1 MYISS
6 ERKRRMGNKLP
17 MLLYRAGTAWATIA
31 QGTSCTLYKALRVF
45 VFVLI
50 CSRTFAADI
59 DVPRKHFKTGHYAE
73 CLEYS
78 RKAIEDGA
86 YAADWRILMI
96 ESLMATGQYDQ
107 AVRDMDAALG
117 DYRWSIRLL
126 KLGQNVYKRNGQP
139 DRAAEMLTRIFRI
152 GTGRDVRFINA
163 DDLVAL
169 GESLLLLGGEP
180 KLVLE
185 EFFNRAVK
193 SDPNCIEAYLAAGE
207 LALAK
212 QDYELAAEKYGEGLK
227 RSPTDADAHYGLAK
241 AFLNSDRG
249 AMIQSLEAALHFN
262 PKHAPALILLAEHQ
276 IDCEEYKAA
285 NRLLNKV
292 MGVNPWNEEAWAYK
306 AVLAYLEN
314 DTKTGD
320 VNRAGAL
327 TYWPKNPEVDYLIGR
342 KLSQKYRFAE
352 GAAYQRRALKFDPQ
366 YLPAKIQLAQDL
378 LRLGAEEEG
387 WALADEVHNQDAYNI
402 EAYNLANLRDNMA
415 RFKTLK
421 IDGFIVRM
429 DAHEADVYG
438 GEVLELL
445 QQAKSEL
452 CKKYG
457 IELRQPVTVELF
469 PDQQDFAV
477 RTFGLP
483 GGDGFLGVCFGNVI
497 TANSPKAGK
506 PHNWKSMLWHEFCHV
521 VTLNITGNKM
531 PRWISEGIS
540 VYEEFQRDPTC
551 GQRMNPQYRRKI
563 LDGELTPIGDL
574 SAAFMSPPGS
584 MDLEF
589 AYYNSALAVEY
600 IIKKHSHKALKAILA
615 ELADGTEINRAI
627 TKHTSSLANIEK
639 EFQAFARRRAEALA
653 PNVDWQQPQA
663 GQLDP
668 ADPNALDTWLA
679 EHPNNF
685 QALTLQAN
693 KLVAENKWQEAKE
706 PLRKLI
712 RLYPRYAGQDN
723 AYRLLAEVHRKL
735 GETEKENLV
744 LSDLAV
750 LSSEA
755 VYAYERLMELGV
767 EQKDWRQVVANGAR
781 YMAVYPMLGTVH
793 ARLGRAYEELG
804 LDEPA
809 IESYRRLLFLEP
821 TDPADV
827 NYRLARLLQD
837 RDPARAKRY
846 VLEALAEA
854 PRFREAHRL
863 LSKMTKRADTPQ
875 PTRGD
880 TP

>member
-1 MYISS
+1 MYTRSGRSS
-6 ERKRRMGNKLP
+6 SVSLFAYALCLCGLLP
-17 MLLYRAGTAWATIA
+17 LCRTAS
-31 QGTSCTLYKALRVF
+31 G
-45 VFVLI
+45 
-50 CSRTFAADI
+50 ADI
-59 DVPRKHFKTGHYAE
+59 DVPREQFKTGQYTE
-73 CLEYS
+73 CLES
-78 RKAIEDGA
+78 TRKAIEDGA

-96 ESLMATGQYDQ
+96 KSLMALGQYDQ
-107 AVRDMDAALG
+107 AVREMDAALG

-126 KLGQNVYKRNGQP
+126 KLGHNVYKRNGQG

-152 GTGRDVRFINA
+152 GTGRDVRFVNA

-185 EFFNRAVK
+185 EFFNRAVR
-193 SDPNCIEAYLAAGE
+193 SDPNCLDAYLAAGN

-212 QDYELAAEKYGEGLK
+212 QDYELAANKYREALK
-227 RSPTDADAHYGLAK
+227 RFPTDADAHYGLAR

-262 PKHAPALILLAEHQ
+262 PRHAPALILLAEHQ
-276 IDCEEYKAA
+276 IDCEEYDAA
-285 NRLLNKV
+285 AKLLDRV
-292 MGVNPWNEEAWAYK
+292 IAVNPWNEEAWAYR

-314 DTKTGD
+314 DPKTGH

-327 TYWPKNPEVDYLIGR
+327 TYWPKNPQVDYLIGR

-378 LRLGAEEEG
+378 LRLGQEEEG

-415 RFKTLK
+415 KFKTLENN
-421 IDGFIVRM
+421 GFIVRM

-438 GEVLELL
+438 NAVLELL

-457 IELRQPVTVELF
+457 IELKQPITVELF
-469 PDQQDFAV
+469 PEQQDFAV

-483 GGDGFLGVCFGNVI
+483 GGEGFLGVCFGNVI

-506 PHNWKSMLWHEFCHV
+506 PHNWKAMLWHEFCHV
-521 VTLNITGNKM
+521 VTLNLTENKM
-531 PRWISEGIS
+531 PRWLSEGIS
-540 VYEEFQRDPTC
+540 VYEEFQRDPTW
-551 GQRMNPQYRRKI
+551 GQQMNPQYRKKI
-563 LDGELTPIGDL
+563 LDSELTPIGNL

-584 MDLEF
+584 MDLQF

-600 IIKKHSHKALKAILA
+600 IIKRYGYKALRAILA
-615 ELADGTEINRAI
+615 ELAAGEEINRAI

-639 EFQAFARRRAEALA
+639 EFEAFARNRAEKLA
-653 PNVDWQQPQA
+653 PDVDWDQPEA
-663 GQLDP
+663 GQIDP
-668 ADPNALDTWLA
+668 TDSEALDAWLA
-679 EHPNNF
+679 DHPNNF
-685 QALTLQAN
+685 WALTLKAH
-693 KLVAENKWQEAKE
+693 KLMADRRWQEAKE
-706 PLRKLI
+706 PLQKLI
-712 RLYPRYAGQDN
+712 RLFPRYAGEDN

-735 GETEKENLV
+735 GDTEKERLV
-744 LSDLAV
+744 LNDLSA
-750 LSSEA
+750 LSSDA
-755 VYAYERLMELGV
+755 VYAYERLMEIGV
-767 EQKDWRQVVANGAR
+767 EQKDWRQVVTNADK

-793 ARLGRAYEELG
+793 WRLGRANEELG
-804 LDEPA
+804 LDERA
-809 IESYRRLLFLEP
+809 IEAYRRLLFLEP
-821 TDPADV
+821 IDPAEV

-837 RDPARAKRY
+837 RDPARAKRH

-863 LSKMTKRADTPQ
+863 LSKMTKQATQENAP
-875 PTRGD
+875 
-880 TP
+880 

>member
-1 MYISS
+1 MYTSS
-6 ERKRRMGNKLP
+6 GRSSSAS
-17 MLLYRAGTAWATIA
+17 LLAYTI
-31 QGTSCTLYKALRVF
+31 CICVF
-45 VFVLI
+45 GLL
-50 CSRTFAADI
+50 CPSAFAADI
-59 DVPRKHFKTGHYAE
+59 DISRKQFKTGKYAE
-73 CLEYS
+73 CLES
-78 RKAIEDGA
+78 TRKAIEDGA

-96 ESLMATGQYDQ
+96 QSLMATGQYDQ

-126 KLGQNVYKRNGQP
+126 KLGHDVYKRNGQSE
-139 DRAAEMLTRIFRI
+139 RAAEMLTRIFRI

-193 SDPNCIEAYLAAGE
+193 SDPNCIEAYLAAGD

-212 QDYELAAEKYGEGLK
+212 QDYELAGEKYRAALK
-227 RSPTDADAHYGLAK
+227 RFPNGAEAHYGLAK

-249 AMIQSLEAALHFN
+249 QMIQSLEAALHFN
-262 PKHAPALILLAEHQ
+262 PKHAPALILLAEHR
-276 IDCEEYKAA
+276 IDCEEYDAA
-285 NRLLNKV
+285 DKLLDKV
-292 MGVNPWNEEAWAYK
+292 MDVNPWNEEAWAYK

-314 DTKTGD
+314 DPKTGD

-352 GAAYQRRALKFDPQ
+352 GAAFQRQSLKFDPQ

-387 WALADEVHNQDAYNI
+387 WALADEVHEEDAYNI
-402 EAYNLANLRDNMA
+402 QAYNLANLRDNMA
-415 RFKTLK
+415 KFETLEA
-421 IDGFIVRM
+421 DGFIVRM
-429 DAHEADVYG
+429 DPHEADVYG

-445 QQAKSEL
+445 KQAKTVL

-457 IELRQPVTVELF
+457 IELKEPVTVELF

-483 GGDGFLGVCFGNVI
+483 GGDGFLGVCFGDVI
-497 TANSPKAGK
+497 TANSPKAGN
-506 PHNWKSMLWHEFCHV
+506 PHNWKSVLWHEFCHV
-521 VTLNITGNKM
+521 VTLNVTNNKM

-540 VYEEFQRDPTC
+540 VYEEFQRDPTW
-551 GQRMNPQYRRKI
+551 GQQMNPQYRRKI
-563 LDGELTPIGDL
+563 LDGELAPIGDL

-584 MDLEF
+584 TDLEF

-600 IIKKHSHKALKAILA
+600 IVQRYGHEALCAILV

-627 TKHTSSLANIEK
+627 TKHTASLANIEK
-639 EFQAFARRRAEALA
+639 EFAAFARKRAEELA
-653 PNVDWQQPQA
+653 PNVDWTQLQA
-663 GQLDP
+663 GQLDSG
-668 ADPNALDTWLA
+668 DPNTLQKWLD

-685 QALTLQAN
+685 HALTVRAK
-693 KLVAENKWQEAKE
+693 KLMSDRRWEEAKGS
-706 PLRKLI
+706 LKKLI
-712 RLYPRYAGQDN
+712 RLYPRYTGEDN
-723 AYRLLAEVHRKL
+723 AYRLLAEVHREL
-735 GETEKENLV
+735 GETEKESRV
-744 LSDLAV
+744 LGDLAV
-750 LSSEA
+750 LSSDA
-755 VYAYERLMELGV
+755 VDAYERLMELGV
-767 EQKDWRQVVANGAR
+767 EQKDWRQVVTNAER
-781 YMAVYPMLGTVH
+781 YMAVYPMLGKVH
-793 ARLGRAYEELG
+793 LRLGRANEELG
-804 LDEPA
+804 MHERA

-837 RDPARAKRY
+837 RNPAKAKRH

-854 PRFREAHRL
+854 PRFRQAHRL
-863 LSKMTKRADTPQ
+863 LSKMTTRTDTPQ
-875 PTRGD
+875 ATQGD
-880 TP
+880 AR